1 MSKHPKPAVL
11 AFGRAGNK
19 PPRAA
24 WFTTADSA
32 VAHWAAAQHSL
43 TLLPAAPELLKS
55 LETPLTEWQL
65 GADGHPLLHVIAM
78 HTFTRLQSFAA
89 QAEAGDPAGIMAG
102 AQPATPEPPAMTPEI
117 EQARSLLWDAI
128 GVNSVVLT
136 LAEDPTLGW
145 WEAIVLAVHNGSCT
159 LCWRDFPADG
169 LVRRKRQQLA
179 LLHSAS

>member
-1 MSKHPKPAVL
+1 
-11 AFGRAGNK
+11 
-19 PPRAA
+19 
-24 WFTTADSA
+24 
-32 VAHWAAAQHSL
+32 
-43 TLLPAAPELLKS
+43 
-55 LETPLTEWQL
+55 
-65 GADGHPLLHVIAM
+65 
-78 HTFTRLQSFAA
+78 
-89 QAEAGDPAGIMAG
+89 
-102 AQPATPEPPAMTPEI
+102 MTPEI

-169 LVRRKRQQLA
+169 LVRSKRKQLA